1 MISIKKIRISNFKSI
16 QFMDFLVTNEK
27 TVFVGQNNAGKSN
40 INKAINCVFNPR
52 YIPSEF
58 DFYSGM
64 KEDDVCYID
73 IMLIPNTDDKFDID
87 WLMLF
92 GENIVQNEYHQE
104 SFSIRTVISQNH
116 TSKRIEINRFPILN
130 WESQEFTDINRRLP
144 KNLSKCISSFYL
156 DSSRDIVDELRI
168 RNSNF
173 SKLMKNSNYNLNEL
187 DSSNIERALEIVNRM
202 IRKKL
207 PSISEIEDNLSDI
220 STTIENIDELR
231 IIPIPNKF
239 DDLDKGVEIEVKN
252 SNNNLPISV
261 FGDGTRSWVSILT
274 LSSYI
279 ESTRKQLELENLPY
293 FPIVLLEEPES
304 HLHPQ
309 AQNKVVSQLD
319 KISAQ
324 IFITTHSS
332 NIVSE
337 LGIYQLFRVSN
348 DESTQL
354 QTVNKDI
361 SQTDRYK
368 IMNFILP
375 FYTEI
380 LFSNIVI
387 LVEGISDKII
397 ITEYLKMKLQKK
409 PFELGISI
417 VATNSKDSLPLFR
430 QFCELHSIK
439 NIIFADGDARDSVPN
454 ALQHKNLST
463 CNLIFTKELDM
474 ECELIKEQLDFC
486 SIAFACM
493 KALPSEYIE
502 TLKKEDR
509 LKNEVLTY
517 FKGNKSQYPHY
528 LAMRMDVNFNIRSLD
543 LLISTLR
550 RV

>member
-1 MISIKKIRISNFKSI
+1 
-16 QFMDFLVTNEK
+16 MDLLVTNEK

-73 IMLIPNTDDKFDID
+73 IMLIPNTDDDKFDIN

-130 WESQEFTDINRRLP
+130 WESQEFTDVNRRLP
-144 KNLSKCISSFYL
+144 KNLSKCIGSFYL

-279 ESTRKQLELENLPY
+279 ESTRNQLKLENLPY

-324 IFITTHSS
+324 IFITTHSN

-361 SQTDRYK
+361 DQTDKYK

-397 ITEYLKMKLQKK
+397 ITEYLKIKLQKK

-417 VATNSKDSLPLFR
+417 VATNSKDNLPLFR

-439 NIIFADGDARDSVPN
+439 NIIFADGDARASVPN
-454 ALQHKNLST
+454 ALQKKNLST

-474 ECELIKEQLDFC
+474 EYELIEEQLDFC
-486 SIAFACM
+486 SNAFACM
-493 KALPSEYIE
+493 KKLPSEYIE
-502 TLKKEDR
+502 ILKKEDR
-509 LKNEVLTY
+509 LKDEISTY
-517 FKGNKSQYPHY
+517 FKDNKSQYPHY
-528 LAMRMDVNFNIRSLD
+528 LAMKMDVNFNIRSLD
-543 LLISTLR
+543 ILISTLR
-550 RV
+550 SV

>member
-1 MISIKKIRISNFKSI
+1 
-16 QFMDFLVTNEK
+16 
-27 TVFVGQNNAGKSN
+27 
-40 INKAINCVFNPR
+40 
-52 YIPSEF
+52 
-58 DFYSGM
+58 
-64 KEDDVCYID
+64 
-73 IMLIPNTDDKFDID
+73 
-87 WLMLF
+87 
-92 GENIVQNEYHQE
+92 
-104 SFSIRTVISQNH
+104 
-116 TSKRIEINRFPILN
+116 N

-387 LVEGISDKII
+387 LVEG
-397 ITEYLKMKLQKK
+397 
-409 PFELGISI
+409 
-417 VATNSKDSLPLFR
+417 
-430 QFCELHSIK
+430 
-439 NIIFADGDARDSVPN
+439 
-454 ALQHKNLST
+454 
-463 CNLIFTKELDM
+463 
-474 ECELIKEQLDFC
+474 
-486 SIAFACM
+486 
-493 KALPSEYIE
+493 
-502 TLKKEDR
+502 
-509 LKNEVLTY
+509 
-517 FKGNKSQYPHY
+517 
-528 LAMRMDVNFNIRSLD
+528 
-543 LLISTLR
+543 
-550 RV
+550 